1 MRCVRCGIESRFL
14 ESAANVERIINFDF
28 GSAIVVAVAIQES
41 SLNLIQLTLPISH
54 NLFRSDEAGRA

>member
-28 GSAIVVAVAIQES
+28 GSTIIVAVAIQES

-54 NLFRSDEAGRA
+54 NLFRSDEEGRA